1 MEHVG
6 WRRIGIGDEDDL
18 DGILAV
24 RDLLPGVRPND
35 LRLANRDYSVFR
47 WRDYDIVQ
55 LAWVDEDLELVF
67 DWVHE
72 DECIVI
78 SEDDLDVVETD
89 LVFQALQSDR
99 VITRRWVSRKAQ
111 ECKLFLK
118 LNRCLPTILPVD
130 LRNEVIL
137 VNHNLFVRCPG
148 D

>member
-24 RDLLPGVRPND
+24 GDLLPGVRPND